1 MGGVSKSS
9 LILVQVLGQFSGQIS
24 LDYNGGFASIQRIK
38 TIKLDKNKKFIV
50 FLIEGDGKWNEFRLK
65 NSVSKKESDA
75 HPFNT
80 CGQ

>member
-50 FLIEGDGKWNEFRLK
+50 FLIEGDGK
-65 NSVSKKESDA
+65 
-75 HPFNT
+75 
-80 CGQ
+80 